1 MRSLLF
7 LIVISWAN
15 LAQAELRIADA
26 WIKHLPPTV
35 PVRAGYMTLTNDG
48 DANVSVV
55 AARSAAFASVEIHE
69 TLAKDGMTLKHGKTS
84 LELTASGVTVDG
96 AKVAIDGDS
105 VTLGRGASASLLNAD
120 LFLTML
126 GQHVHPVPG
135 GSSLVPPPIPLAT
148 VALNKVK
155 GV

>member
-1 MRSLLF
+1 M
-7 LIVISWAN
+7 ISWAN

-69 TLAKDGMTLKHGKTS
+69 TLAKDGMMQMQHIETLDVAAG
-84 LELTASGVTVDG
+84 ATVKL
-96 AKVAIDGDS
+96 A
-105 VTLGRGASASLLNAD
+105 
-120 LFLTML
+120 
-126 GQHVHPVPG
+126 PG
-135 GSSLVPPPIPLAT
+135 GLHMMLMQPVAPTEPGLGIELNEEVIAAHPYTTGGRLHLEMTHTPLDSNNQRLVTDL
-148 VALNKVK
+148 
-155 GV
+155 